1 MKSIKKINIILCL
14 LSFGLLLISVDVLIQ
29 NIKYNNKINELKEEI
44 KDVRLDYQF
53 LKYNKEQLEEFKNG
67 K

>member
-1 MKSIKKINIILCL
+1 MKLIKNYNIILCV
-14 LSFGLLLISVDVLIQ
+14 LSFGLLLLSIDVLIQ

-44 KDVRLDYQF
+44 KEVKLDYQF
-53 LKYNKEQLEEFKNG
+53 LKYNKEQLEEYKNG